1 MQEEAGASSSQ
12 TMSRT
17 SPTSPSSQISRS
29 SSSSKFTPNTIY
41 SGISAATLAWIKNI
55 DLNGSFGTK
64 IDTLARHILWLRE
77 HDRGA
82 KSIIFSQFRDFL
94 NVLAR
99 AFSKFGIH
107 FASIDKR
114 GGVERFRHDPGVECF
129 FLHARAHASGLNLVN
144 ATHVFLVEPLINTAL
159 ELQAIARV
167 HRIGQEAP
175 TTVWMYLVEGTV
187 EKAIYDISVQR
198 RLEHIGSDV
207 AVKKKGKRRTRGKGA
222 EGDDPDL
229 EAEIEAANS
238 LEMQDK
244 PLARLL
250 SGTKGGGEMVG
261 EEDLW
266 ACLFR
271 ERVARS
277 GEASVEAQSAITGFL
292 AAEAA
297 DRRMERLRR

>member
-1 MQEEAGASSSQ
+1 M
-12 TMSRT
+12 
-17 SPTSPSSQISRS
+17 
-29 SSSSKFTPNTIY
+29 
-41 SGISAATLAWIKNI
+41 
-55 DLNGSFGTK
+55 
-64 IDTLARHILWLRE
+64 
-77 HDRGA
+77 
-82 KSIIFSQFRDFL
+82 
-94 NVLAR
+94 LAR
-99 AFSKFGIH
+99 AFAKFGIH

-198 RLEHIGSDV
+198 RLAHIGSDV
-207 AVKKKGKRRTRGKGA
+207 AVKKKGKRKTFGTGA
-222 EGDDPDL
+222 AGVADGDDSDM
-229 EAEIEAANS
+229 EAELEVANS
-238 LEMQDK
+238 LEMQDR

-250 SGTKGGGEMVG
+250 TGNKGGGEMVRK
-261 EEDLW
+261 EDLW
-266 ACLFR
+266 GCLFR

-277 GEASVEAQSAITGFL
+277 DEAGAEAQTAVKGFL
-292 AAEAA
+292 ATEAA
-297 DRRMERLRR
+297 EGRSLVRR